1 MNTNAIAQ
9 NKAYYEQLTPD
20 NCAMLLIDH
29 QAGLFLGVK
38 SIDRQIL
45 KKNTIALAKTA
56 KVFELPTVLFTSSA
70 KGPNGPT
77 IPEIKELFP
86 NHKIHD
92 RSPINLWND
101 PECRQAV
108 EATNRKKLI
117 MAAITTDVCLAFP
130 ALAAIKAGYDV
141 YAVIDASGT
150 WTAQAELATVMRHRL
165 LRRKT
170 TEPAVTVG
178 LTQAG
183 VIMTNW
189 IAVAAELKHDED
201 RNTSVGMNEV
211 FGEHMG
217 LYDFLGDIA
226 AVEA

>member
-1 MNTNAIAQ
+1 MNTDAIAQ
-9 NKAYYEQLTPD
+9 NLAYYDQLTPD

-38 SIDRQIL
+38 SIDQQIL
-45 KKNTIALAKTA
+45 KNNVIGLAKTA
-56 KVFELPTVLFTSSA
+56 KVFNLPTVLFTSSA

-86 NHKIHD
+86 EHKIYD

-101 PECRQAV
+101 PECLQAV
-108 EATNRKKLI
+108 KDTNRKKLI

-150 WTAQAELATVMRHRL
+150 WTAQAELATVMR
-165 LRRKT
+165 
-170 TEPAVTVG
+170 

-201 RNTSVGMNEV
+201 RKTSAGMNRA

-226 AVEA
+226 AAGH

>member
-1 MNTNAIAQ
+1 MTQNTIA
-9 NKAYYEQLTPD
+9 KSSAYYEQLTPD

-29 QAGLFLGVK
+29 QAGLFLGVQ

-45 KKNTIALAKTA
+45 KNNVIGLAKTA
-56 KVFELPTVLFTSSA
+56 KVFNLPTVLFTSSA
-70 KGPNGPT
+70 QGPNGPT

-86 NHKIHD
+86 DCKIHD

-150 WTAQAELATVMRHRL
+150 WTAQAELATVMR
-165 LRRKT
+165 
-170 TEPAVTVG
+170 

-201 RNTSVGMNEV
+201 RDTSAGMNKA

-226 AVEA
+226 AATK

>member
-1 MNTNAIAQ
+1 MNQ
-9 NKAYYEQLTPD
+9 AYYEQLTPD

-29 QAGLFLGVK
+29 QAGLFLGVQ
-38 SIDRQIL
+38 SIDQQIL
-45 KKNTIALAKTA
+45 KNNAIGLAKTA
-56 KVFELPTVLFTSSA
+56 KVFDLPTVLFTSSV

-86 NHKIHD
+86 DHKIHD

-130 ALAAIKAGYDV
+130 ALAAIQAGYDV

-150 WTAQAELATVMRHRL
+150 WSSQAELATMMR
-165 LRRKT
+165 
-170 TEPAVTVG
+170 

-189 IAVAAELKHDED
+189 IAVAAELKHDEG
-201 RNTSVGMNEV
+201 RKTTPGMNQA
-211 FGEHMG
+211 FGQHMG

-226 AVEA
+226 AAKG

>member
-38 SIDRQIL
+38 SIDLQIL
-45 KKNTIALAKTA
+45 KNNAIALAKTA
-56 KVFELPTVLFTSSA
+56 KVF
-70 KGPNGPT
+70 
-77 IPEIKELFP
+77 
-86 NHKIHD
+86 D
-92 RSPINLWND
+92 
-101 PECRQAV
+101 
-108 EATNRKKLI
+108 
-117 MAAITTDVCLAFP
+117 
-130 ALAAIKAGYDV
+130 
-141 YAVIDASGT
+141 
-150 WTAQAELATVMRHRL
+150 LATVMR
-165 LRRKT
+165 
-170 TEPAVTVG
+170 

-183 VIMTNW
+183 GIMTNW

-201 RNTSVGMNEV
+201 RDTSVGMNKA

-226 AVEA
+226 AAGK

>member
-1 MNTNAIAQ
+1 MSNTTNVNSAF
-9 NKAYYEQLTPD
+9 YEQLTPD
-20 NCAMLLIDH
+20 NAAMLLIDH
-29 QAGLFLGVK
+29 QAGLFLGVH
-38 SIDRQIL
+38 SMDQQVL
-45 KKNTIALAKTA
+45 KNNAIALAKTA
-56 KVFELPTVLFTSSA
+56 KVFNLPTVLFTSSA

-77 IPEIKELFP
+77 IPEIVELFP
-86 NHKIHD
+86 DHEIHD

-101 PECRQAV
+101 PKCRAAV
-108 EATNRKKLI
+108 EATGRKKLI

-130 ALAAIKAGYDV
+130 AVAALKAGYDV

-150 WTAQAELATVMRHRL
+150 WSPQAEMATA
-165 LRRKT
+165 LR
-170 TEPAVTVG
+170 

-183 VIMTNW
+183 AIMTNW

-201 RNTSVGMNEV
+201 QVTTPAMNKA

-226 AVEA
+226 AVKA

>member
-1 MNTNAIAQ
+1 MDTNAIAE
-9 NKAYYEQLTPD
+9 NRAYYEQLTPD

-29 QAGLFLGVK
+29 QAGLFLGVQ

-45 KKNTIALAKTA
+45 KNNVIGLAKTA
-56 KVFELPTVLFTSSA
+56 KVFNLPTVLFTSSA

-86 NHKIHD
+86 DLEIHD

-150 WTAQAELATVMRHRL
+150 WSTQAELATVMR
-165 LRRKT
+165 
-170 TEPAVTVG
+170 

-189 IAVAAELKHDED
+189 IAVAAELKYDED
-201 RNTSVGMNEV
+201 RNTSVGMNQA

-226 AVEA
+226 AAEK

>member
-1 MNTNAIAQ
+1 MAQNAIAQ
-9 NKAYYEQLTPD
+9 NSAYYEQLTPD

-38 SIDRQIL
+38 SIDQQIL
-45 KKNTIALAKTA
+45 KNNVIGLAKTA
-56 KVFELPTVLFTSSA
+56 KVFNLPTVLFTSSA

-77 IPEIKELFP
+77 IPELKKLFP
-86 NHKIHD
+86 DHTIHD

-150 WTAQAELATVMRHRL
+150 WTSQAELATVMR
-165 LRRKT
+165 
-170 TEPAVTVG
+170 

-201 RNTSVGMNEV
+201 KDTSAAMNQV

-226 AVEA
+226 AAK